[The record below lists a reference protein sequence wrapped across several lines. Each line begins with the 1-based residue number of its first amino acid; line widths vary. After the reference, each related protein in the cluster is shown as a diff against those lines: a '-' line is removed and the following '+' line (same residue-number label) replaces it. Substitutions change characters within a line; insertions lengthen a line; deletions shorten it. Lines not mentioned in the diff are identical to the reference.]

1 MPLPKPPASKAT
13 LLSATD
19 YETQAAART
28 AKRSLQ
34 SAHDAGK
41 EPLAL
46 TDAAEAAAAPRLEAK
61 PPSTKTPA
69 HATSPAA
76 KPRPARPS
84 GPKRLFVLD
93 TNVLMHDPCL
103 LYTSPSPRDRG

>member
-1 MPLPKPPASKAT
+1 MPLPKPPASKGS

-34 SAHDAGK
+34 APVEAGK

-46 TDAAEAAAAPRLEAK
+46 TDAAAASAAPRLEAK
-61 PPSTKTPA
+61 PATAARGAVAPPAATPV
-69 HATSPAA
+69 A
-76 KPRPARPS
+76 KPRPTRPS
-84 GPKRLFVLD
+84 GPTRLFVLD
-93 TNVLMHDPCL
+93 TNVLMQ
-103 LYTSPSPRDRG
+103 DRKSVV

>member
-34 SAHDAGK
+34 PTHDPGK
-41 EPLAL
+41 EALAL
-46 TDAAEAAAAPRLEAK
+46 TNAAAAVAGPRLEAK
-61 PPSTKTPA
+61 PAAPKA
-69 HATSPAA
+69 AAATTRRG
-76 KPRPARPS
+76 KPRAARPA

-93 TNVLMHDPCL
+93 TNVLMHDPLCL
-103 LYTSPSPRDRG
+103 FRSGRA

>member
-34 SAHDAGK
+34 PPHDAGK

-46 TDAAEAAAAPRLEAK
+46 TNAAAAAAAPRLEAK
-61 PPSTKTPA
+61 PPSGQDG
-69 HATSPAA
+69 HAAA
-76 KPRPARPS
+76 GSHAGQAAGSAARPARNACSCSTP
-84 GPKRLFVLD
+84 
-93 TNVLMHDPCL
+93 TC
-103 LYTSPSPRDRG
+103 

>member
-34 SAHDAGK
+34 TAHDAGK

-46 TDAAEAAAAPRLEAK
+46 TNAAAWV
-61 PPSTKTPA
+61 S
-69 HATSPAA
+69 
-76 KPRPARPS
+76 
-84 GPKRLFVLD
+84 
-93 TNVLMHDPCL
+93 
-103 LYTSPSPRDRG
+103 

>member
-28 AKRSLQ
+28 ANRSLQ
-34 SAHDAGK
+34 PTHDASK

-46 TDAAEAAAAPRLEAK
+46 TNAAAAAAAPRLETRPTAVPK
-61 PPSTKTPA
+61 PGT
-69 HATSPAA
+69 ATADIPAA
-76 KPRPARPS
+76 KPRARS
-84 GPKRLFVLD
+84 SAPKRMFVLD
-93 TNVLMHDPCL
+93 TNVLMHDPMSLFSCEAHAA
-103 LYTSPSPRDRG
+103 